1 MIFQNLTIMKL
12 SYKLFSVALLTIAT
26 SSQAQIRKGTLM
38 LGGSI
43 HYSSEKQE
51 VVNVTEKVEEHTSSI
66 GPSVGYAFKDNLVA
80 GIDLRYESIKK
91 ELHFDNKT
99 NGFSGLIFLRKY
111 WNITSRFYAFAHAD
125 AGYGSTTGHEYASD
139 GITKTAT
146 TKGWN
151 AGASLIPGI
160 SYAVGKKVHLES
172 TFLPLLQV
180 QYQKTERERFNPG
193 SPSFI
198 DTREEFGMLSSLGNG
213 QTFSLG
219 VRFML
224 GK

>member
-1 MIFQNLTIMKL
+1 MIFQNFTIMKL
-12 SYKLFSVALLTIAT
+12 SYKLFTVVLLTIAS
-26 SSQAQIRKGTLM
+26 SSQAQIRKGTIM

-43 HYSSEKQE
+43 HYSSENLE
-51 VVNVTEKVEEHTSSI
+51 AFNNTEKVEESTFSI
-66 GPSVGYAFKDNLVA
+66 GPSVGYAIKDNLVA
-80 GIDLRYESIKK
+80 GIDLRYENIKQ
-91 ELHFDNKT
+91 ELNSDNKT

-125 AGYGSTTGHEYASD
+125 AGYGSTTGHEYLNGS
-139 GITKTAT
+139 ITKTAT

-151 AGASLIPGI
+151 AGVSLIPGI

-180 QYQKTERERFNPG
+180 QYKKTERERFNSG

-213 QTFSLG
+213 QTFSIG